1 MDELR
6 CTCGGTFQ
14 FWGKEF
20 LRTGKVPVFLDN
32 DWTEKHIPVELYLC
46 PQCRTIRILADS
58 EWFQEQLEE
67 RKKYLQAQEEMHR
80 QDGARLQQFLQDFAN
95 YTDRRLE
102 RIASGSGLLDSGYD
116 EVARAAARQLL
127 EERKQNPDAAPR
139 EQEHVQP
146 EPRSSWTR
154 RKNSKPPWER

>member
-20 LRTGKVPVFLDN
+20 LRTGKIPVLLDN
-32 DWTEKHIPVELYLC
+32 DWTEKHIPVELYIC
-46 PQCRTIRILADS
+46 PDCRTLRILADP
-58 EWFQEQLEE
+58 EWFQEQMNE
-67 RKKYLQAQEEMHR
+67 RKKYLQAQEEKRR
-80 QDGARLQQFLQDFAN
+80 QDGARFQAFLQDFAT

-116 EVARAAARQLL
+116 EVAKAAARHLL
-127 EERKQNPDAAPR
+127 EERRNRPQTAQSVSRFNKS
-139 EQEHVQP
+139 V
-146 EPRSSWTR
+146 
-154 RKNSKPPWER
+154 KPPWED